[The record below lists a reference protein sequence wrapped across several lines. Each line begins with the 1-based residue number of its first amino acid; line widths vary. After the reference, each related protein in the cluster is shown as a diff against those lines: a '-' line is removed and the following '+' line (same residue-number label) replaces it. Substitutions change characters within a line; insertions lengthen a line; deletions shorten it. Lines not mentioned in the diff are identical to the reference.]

1 MPGEASFAVE
11 VERLRALPAALG
23 RRLVRAIAAKLGAE
37 LAFAE
42 TDRAFR
48 LLAGPV
54 GASGRREQLTAELKV
69 ERTPRELRFVRSG
82 ATASPGEAVAIAVP
96 GEGSGFGVH
105 LRVTPLSD
113 QPQPPAALRA
123 AQPADRVQLRY
134 SRGAPKRVKEVLERL
149 GIAPSDRASWPV
161 LAWQGEIVWMRGAVL
176 EPTSASSQLRIE
188 VHEEVGD
195 A

>member
-1 MPGEASFAVE
+1 M
-11 VERLRALPAALG
+11 
-23 RRLVRAIAAKLGAE
+23 
-37 LAFAE
+37 
-42 TDRAFR
+42 
-48 LLAGPV
+48 
-54 GASGRREQLTAELKV
+54 
-69 ERTPRELRFVRSG
+69 
-82 ATASPGEAVAIAVP
+82 IAVP